1 MVVKFLSKYI
11 LEVIPSIVATV
22 VGAYIV
28 THYINA
34 RSDAD
39 KPKAAIA
46 APANT
51 AKDAGS
57 DETAKAVEIPAP
69 KAAKVDS
76 VKADSVKADLVKADS
91 VATPAE
97 TVSAPAA
104 PRRHQPMLRDKTAAK
119 PVVGPS
125 ADTPKEAAKF
135 ETATKP
141 EEIRDANEIA
151 RAAIERLRNS
161 DQAKPA
167 EAPRAQ
173 KAVRVPE
180 AQRPQERARVNVTY
194 SPSAPAPLPVQAPPV
209 VPALPP
215 ATNVAPPLNE
225 VTIAPE
231 PQPPAARA
239 ESSFRPPTPPA
250 DIPSRPLDLRAKPED
265 RTSVAEDV
273 VSTAK
278 SMFHAVIPGTN

>member
-22 VGAYIV
+22 IGAYIV

-69 KAAKVDS
+69 KAAK
-76 VKADSVKADLVKADS
+76 ADSAKADS

-125 ADTPKEAAKF
+125 ADTPKEAAKS
-135 ETATKP
+135 ETAKTD
-141 EEIRDANEIA
+141 EIRDANEIA

-167 EAPRAQ
+167 EVPRAQ
-173 KAVRVPE
+173 EAVRVPE

-250 DIPSRPLDLRAKPED
+250 DIPSRPLDLSAKSQD

-278 SMFHAVIPGTN
+278 SVFHAVIPGTN